1 MMVGWYTVL
10 MFISLNVCTLTYSD
24 VHTSAI
30 QKPEPENMILGFGIS
45 LLSGLQ
51 AGMNALPVIAA
62 AILISD
68 FLLDIIIITIPDS
81 D

>member
-1 MMVGWYTVL
+1 MMVGWYIVL

-45 LLSGLQ
+45 GYR
-51 AGMNALPVIAA
+51 GRHIDFRLPVRYNYNHN
-62 AILISD
+62 
-68 FLLDIIIITIPDS
+68 P
-81 D
+81 